1 MRWLTA
7 IGSILHMAAL
17 GVMAAAAASGVMPGP
32 IVDAEVRSEVAGG
45 SSRVIV
51 ELRVERR
58 DDPAAIA
65 RAQRRVIDALPP
77 GHALLGRRYESVPM
91 LALQIDADALA
102 VLERLGDTV
111 VRVRVDSVKA
121 PQR

>member
-1 MRWLTA
+1 MRWLAA
-7 IGSILHMAAL
+7 IGSLLQTAAL
-17 GVMAAAAASGVMPGP
+17 GVLAAAAASGVIPVP
-32 IVDAEVRSEVAGG
+32 VVDADVRSEVAGG

-51 ELRVERR
+51 ELRAEPRN
-58 DDPAAIA
+58 DPAAIG

-77 GHALLGRRYESVPM
+77 GHALLVRRYESVPM
-91 LALQIDADALA
+91 LALEIDADALA

-111 VRVRVDSVKA
+111 VRVRADSVKA